1 MQLVENE
8 LLHFLKG
15 ISADTHNTN
24 TDANTNTNTN
34 THTNTH
40 SPEAYLI

>member
-8 LLHFLKG
+8 QLHFLKG
-15 ISADTHNTN
+15 ISTDTHNTN
-24 TDANTNTNTN
+24 TDNNTNTN

-40 SPEAYLI
+40 FPEAYLI